1 MGLVE
6 AGLDQ
11 YGNAVVQFVF
21 EFLDCMRDGFSGV
34 PTEYMYVCTGT

>member
-1 MGLVE
+1 MRLVE

-11 YGNAVVQFVF
+11 YGNAVVQFGF
-21 EFLDCMRDGFSGV
+21 EFLLCMRDEFFGI